1 VRVCGCSCYR
11 GWGGESVVV
20 PVAGGWGGE
29 SVVVPVAGGWGC
41 ESVVVH
47 VAGGWGC
54 EGFSELPY
62 AFKLFGFPIF

>member
-1 VRVCGCSCYR
+1 LLIIPYFICIF
-11 GWGGESVVV
+11 V
-20 PVAGGWGGE
+20 PVAGGLGCG

-41 ESVVVH
+41 ESVVVP